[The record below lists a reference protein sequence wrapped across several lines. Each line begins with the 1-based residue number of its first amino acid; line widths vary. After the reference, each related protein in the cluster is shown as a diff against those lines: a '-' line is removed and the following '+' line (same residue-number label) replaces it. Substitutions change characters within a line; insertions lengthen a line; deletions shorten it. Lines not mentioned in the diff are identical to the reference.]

1 MLNLSGIIP
10 KKIYVSWKF
19 KDIIDKDLS
28 IINKGIKNLRILNPE
43 YEIIIYDD
51 EDIEGYL
58 KNYLNNNDYELIKDR
73 YIVEKIDLWR
83 LLIIYNE
90 GGIFTDI
97 DRYVNIPFSEI
108 FDDNISLV
116 LPTFVDTDFS
126 QDIIISVAGNPILKT
141 AIELNLKRRR
151 EGCKDIYFLG
161 PKTYMHAVVY
171 NFCGV
176 SILTKT
182 LQNKFLQ
189 KIREDINNSKNMITF
204 REQPPGL
211 TIFFDS
217 NKEEIDYKNFKHIY
231 NKEKGELY
239 KYSNVGKWV
248 NYTNK

>member
-1 MLNLSGIIP
+1 MLHLHGTIP
-10 KKIYVSWKF
+10 KYIYVSWKN
-19 KDIIDKDLS
+19 KNVMDKDFS
-28 IINKGIKNLRILNPE
+28 IINKGIKNLIRLNDG

-51 EDIEGYL
+51 DDIENYL
-58 KNYLNNNDYELIKDR
+58 KTNLGSDDYNLIKNK

-97 DRYVNIPFSEI
+97 DRYVNIPFSEV
-108 FDDNISLV
+108 FNDDISLV

-126 QDIIISVAGNPILKT
+126 QDIIISVAKNPILKT

-161 PKTYMHAVVY
+161 AKTYMHAVVY

-176 SILTKT
+176 SISTRSLPNKY
-182 LQNKFLQ
+182 LQE
-189 KIREDINNSKNMITF
+189 IREYINNSKNIVTYI
-204 REQPPGL
+204 EQPPGL

-217 NKEEIDYKNFKHIY
+217 SKEGTVHKDFKHIY

-239 KYSNVGKWV
+239 NYYNVDKWN

>member
-1 MLNLSGIIP
+1 MLNLHGTIP
-10 KKIYVSWKF
+10 KKIYVSWKN
-19 KDIIDKDLS
+19 KNVIDKDFS
-28 IINKGIKNLRILNPE
+28 IINKGIKNILVLNPE

-51 EDIEGYL
+51 DDIEHYL
-58 KNYLNNNDYELIKDR
+58 KTNLGSHDYDLIKNK

-108 FDDNISLV
+108 FNDDISLV
-116 LPTFVDTDFS
+116 LATFVDTDFS
-126 QDIIISVAGNPILKT
+126 QDIIISVAKNPILKT

-176 SILTKT
+176 SISTRT
-182 LQNKFLQ
+182 LPKKYLQ
-189 KIREDINNSKNMITF
+189 KIRDYINTSKNIVTY

-217 NKEEIDYKNFKHIY
+217 SKEDIVHKDFKHIY

-239 KYSNVGKWV
+239 NYYKVDKWS